1 MSNKPKMITVRG
13 TAAERETWK
22 RLAWARRMSLNKLVR
37 QLLTAEEIRQQ
48 SRRRRPA

>member
-37 QLLTAEEIRQQ
+37 QLLEAELDRERT
-48 SRRRRPA
+48 RRRRTV